1 MIGRLLLVAAISV
14 NLAACAP
21 TTRPLEHSP
30 SDLAW
35 DAWLQ
40 QGSRQAAPPRRI
52 TTKSLFV
59 FPHLGPESLPACAD
73 GYRPDS
79 MGRCVKVVKVDE
91 TAHLEFLLQKLNS
104 QFATETS
111 EGQDE
116 AYDYDIEPESTDA
129 LGPFQFSIPL
139 ALQSGSKQDSEE
151 VVLITK
157 KQPNQPI
164 PPPKPANPAK
174 APTSSPEVVPE
185 YNNDRNQFFLDNVSA
200 ATEGVLQQNQSV
212 SAEPLSILL
221 RNSTNAGI
229 TLLAPANGKFENVTA
244 ENKDKSVGAILIEEL
259 ENVKADIIKVVE
271 KLEGLKATTV
281 NPVAE
286 LQLPETAFLQSNF
299 FNSNKHVDA
308 IKSAE
313 EIKTSS
319 DKFIVGAIGDNVP
332 NNTATSFVKNDTVV
346 ITKRDKNESLVNQ
359 IEALKVEHQDEKLTG
374 AHADTNHAENLETS
388 SKVKETIANA
398 NTAQAIELSP
408 LNIDVTSD
416 RTSVDFEEKVK
427 KIRQFADVSRN
438 TEGPISTNGFGL
450 QKKTSGDYV
459 RFPSTQSTD
468 GESSTDLNKAASS
481 STLLQFPPDY
491 VRAPNYAPGRAP
503 PLLYQEK
510 SPLMNYQKDRNFQ
523 DSSERP
529 PYWLPYGWNVNN
541 PSGEHNLMD
550 LWSRMSS
557 MQRYP
562 YNVRFENDRHQ
573 NHHQNLYPS
582 SQESGQRVSV
592 RHTPVNYRQGRDDIF
607 RGRQVYQDESMNYKR
622 SRHPH
627 FRESEELSRILE
639 AFNGR

>member
-1 MIGRLLLVAAISV
+1 MKRYTEMFGRLLLLVAISAH
-14 NLAACAP
+14 LAACAP

-116 AYDYDIEPESTDA
+116 AYDYDIESESSDA
-129 LGPFQFSIPL
+129 SGPFQFSIPL
-139 ALQSGSKQDSEE
+139 ALQTGSKQDSQE

-164 PPPKPANPAK
+164 PPPKQSTPAK

-200 ATEGVLQQNQSV
+200 ATEVVLQQNQSV

-221 RNSTNAGI
+221 RNSTTSGI

-244 ENKDKSVGAILIEEL
+244 ENKDTSIGAALIEEL

-281 NPVAE
+281 NPVTE
-286 LQLPETAFLQSNF
+286 LQYPETTVLQSNYL
-299 FNSNKHVDA
+299 NSNKHV
-308 IKSAE
+308 IKPAE

-319 DKFIVGAIGDNVP
+319 EKVVTGINSDIVA
-332 NNTATSFVKNDTVV
+332 NNSATSLAKNYTVV
-346 ITKRDKNESLVNQ
+346 INKRDNNESLVNQ
-359 IEALKVEHQDEKLTG
+359 IQALKVEHQDGVPTE
-374 AHADTNHAENLETS
+374 TNPAENLETS
-388 SKVKETIANA
+388 SKVKEAKDNST
-398 NTAQAIELSP
+398 TAQVVELSP
-408 LNIDVTSD
+408 TKIDVTSD

-438 TEGPISTNGFGL
+438 TEGPFSTNGIGM

-459 RFPSTQSTD
+459 RFPSTQSTN

-491 VRAPNYAPGRAP
+491 VRAPNYAPGGA
-503 PLLYQEK
+503 PLLFQEK
-510 SPLMNYQKDRNFQ
+510 TPMNYQKDRNFQ

-562 YNVRFENDRHQ
+562 YNVRFENDRHH

-582 SQESGQRVSV
+582 SQESGQRASV

>member
-1 MIGRLLLVAAISV
+1 MEMKRNTEMIGRLLLLAAISS
-14 NLAACAP
+14 NLATCAP

-116 AYDYDIEPESTDA
+116 VYDYDIESESTDA
-129 LGPFQFSIPL
+129 SGPFQFSIPL

-164 PPPKPANPAK
+164 PPPKSATPAK

-185 YNNDRNQFFLDNVSA
+185 YNNDGNQFFLDSVSA
-200 ATEGVLQQNQSV
+200 ATEGILQQNQSV
-212 SAEPLSILL
+212 SAEPLSVLL
-221 RNSTNAGI
+221 PNSTNTGI
-229 TLLAPANGKFENVTA
+229 TLLAPANGKFQNVTA
-244 ENKDKSVGAILIEEL
+244 ENKDKSVGAALIEEL

-286 LQLPETAFLQSNF
+286 LQLPETVIVQSDFVNA
-299 FNSNKHVDA
+299 NKHVDA
-308 IKSAE
+308 IEPAE
-313 EIKTSS
+313 EVTP
-319 DKFIVGAIGDNVP
+319 DKVIVGTNDGIVP
-332 NNTATSFVKNDTVV
+332 QKDTVV
-346 ITKRDKNESLVNQ
+346 INKRDENESLVNQ
-359 IEALKVEHQDEKLTG
+359 IEALKVEHQGEKLTG
-374 AHADTNHAENLETS
+374 APTETNHAENLETS
-388 SKVKETIANA
+388 SKVKDTKDNGT
-398 NTAQAIELSP
+398 TALAIELSP
-408 LNIDVTSD
+408 VNIDVTSD
-416 RTSVDFEEKVK
+416 RTYADFEEKVK

-438 TEGPISTNGFGL
+438 TEGLFSTNGIGL
-450 QKKTSGDYV
+450 QKKTSGDFV
-459 RFPSTQSTD
+459 QFPSTQTTN
-468 GESSTDLNKAASS
+468 GESSTDLNKAGSS
-481 STLLQFPPDY
+481 STLLQFPLDY
-491 VRAPNYAPGRAP
+491 VRAPNYAPGGAP

-573 NHHQNLYPS
+573 NHHQNMYPS
-582 SQESGQRVSV
+582 SQESGQRLSV

-627 FRESEELSRILE
+627 FRESEELSRIIE